1 MVYSSTVIRE
11 LFSERQPKTAVAYF
25 YFDFRDEKS
34 QRVKVMLQSVI
45 LQLSA
50 QSPSPYLALDGLYK
64 TSQGQTLPTYENLL
78 AILDELLPDFTHTY
92 IVLDALDECNEHQ
105 VLVQLIARLRDWTT
119 QSLHLLFTSQPRKIF
134 TEPFERAL
142 LIVLTPDITH
152 NDIQQFINSEL
163 HQLSHLTRRTCAE
176 EITEKVVKKSNG
188 MLASAL

>member
-25 YFDFRDEKS
+25 YFNFRDEKS
-34 QRVKVMLQSVI
+34 QCVKVMLQSVI

-50 QSPSPYLALDGLYK
+50 QSPSPYSALDGLYK

-78 AILDELLPDFTHTY
+78 AILNKLLSDFAHIY

-105 VLVQLIARLRDWTT
+105 VLVQFIARLRDWTT
-119 QSLHLLFTSQPRKIF
+119 QSLHLLFTSQPREIF
-134 TEPFERAL
+134 AELFEGAL
-142 LIVLTPDITH
+142 LVFLTPDITH
-152 NDIQQFINSEL
+152 DDIQQFINSEL
-163 HQLSHLTRRTCAE
+163 HQLSHLTRRTRAE